1 MVQDN
6 PEGNVSQTV
15 IDTLKRELDDLW
27 RKIMRSPESY
37 IMTQLEYKLFACL
50 REDLDA
56 RNARVA
62 QRAAMRYWDRY
73 PGDGTM
79 WRRMLTMESVE
90 KRHDPTSL
98 PGPLAT
104 SSDPAKGCGYHT
116 RCNSAYHYVSYCISE
131 GSLEVD
137 CRRQLGLR
145 EFKAILIKAYRLRP
159 LLVLRWR
166 GEN

>member
-1 MVQDN
+1 MTQTDEATLRRYLQMVQDN

-79 WRRMLTMESVE
+79 
-90 KRHDPTSL
+90 
-98 PGPLAT
+98 
-104 SSDPAKGCGYHT
+104 
-116 RCNSAYHYVSYCISE
+116 
-131 GSLEVD
+131 
-137 CRRQLGLR
+137 
-145 EFKAILIKAYRLRP
+145 
-159 LLVLRWR
+159 
-166 GEN
+166 